1 MYIHIDTMYK
11 IDDYR
16 EHAIQRRELYLMHG
30 GDLNKK
36 EVQKGGSMC
45 ICVCVCVA
53 SSFLLYGRN

>member
-1 MYIHIDTMYK
+1 MYK

-16 EHAIQRRELYLMHG
+16 EHAIQHRELYLMHG
-30 GDLNKK
+30 GDLNRK

-45 ICVCVCVA
+45 ICICVCVA